1 MRGDCLS
8 MFLDPW
14 RRTFEFFLHIPF
26 PTLIL
31 MCARFFALA
40 LHVHEPLTTT
50 WRIRGF
56 PATPQLGW
64 KMSVLRRMHT
74 DALKISKDSNFYELL
89 YDYIYMYTIN
99 LKTLNVHVMLAWPG
113 WCTSLG
119 SGLLHTS
126 VVVSDILWSFSDN
139 TWPTHFH
146 LSPNHCLA
154 FHNTACILTVSSC
167 VSLA

>member
-89 YDYIYMYTIN
+89 YDYIYIYVYYKPKNI
-99 LKTLNVHVMLAWPG
+99 KRPCDVGLARLMHFTW
-113 WCTSLG
+113 
-119 SGLLHTS
+119 
-126 VVVSDILWSFSDN
+126 LWIAAYFGRCLRHFVKLFRQHMTN
-139 TWPTHFH
+139 T
-146 LSPNHCLA
+146 LSP
-154 FHNTACILTVSSC
+154 FPQ
-167 VSLA
+167 SLFGIS